1 MTVFLAQEVE
11 MTKGNCSYHYD
22 QKNTYVTCTE
32 WLQKVLP
39 SKWDNGPNRP
49 CRPVWPVQPILPFPV
64 LNLLQSLQPTK
75 YGFNWASV
83 MFVHFFYL
91 GQSLFLLTCP

>member
-49 CRPVWPVQPILPFPV
+49 CRPVWPVQHFPFPV
-64 LNLLQSLQPTK
+64 FNLLDTRYHFRSPSQSLGIDMLQDKFESQRLMKDP
-75 YGFNWASV
+75 N
-83 MFVHFFYL
+83 
-91 GQSLFLLTCP
+91 